1 MKTTT
6 FTRIQPWLVVFSA
19 ALFFLFEFIN
29 MNSFNALN
37 DDLRQSF
44 NVTALQISNL
54 SAMYFYANVLFLIPV
69 GLCLDRLSTRKMLLI
84 AMTVCIASTF
94 AFAATHNFVIA
105 QICRFVTGMGST
117 LCLLSCAQLT
127 SRWFPPRLS
136 GLVIGLVVTMAMMGG
151 MIAQQIA
158 LLTQLLGSWRY
169 TLDIIACIGI
179 VFLIIIWVFV
189 RDYPSNTESIHN
201 KEHQV
206 LHNMGFWKSFGQA
219 LSNKQTW
226 FAGLYTNLM
235 TIPVIVLGALWG
247 KDYLI
252 QLHNLPSN
260 QAANVS
266 SMIFLGMIIGSPLS
280 GFISDR
286 LCRRKMPMVIGA
298 ILTLATALVIL
309 YDHTLDY
316 ETLLSLFFLLGL
328 FTGTQI
334 ITFPL
339 IIESN
344 PSYLT
349 GSSEGLSA
357 TLIMSCGAIFQPL
370 FGYIL
375 QRNWSGQMLNG
386 VATYSDSA
394 YQHAA
399 LILPFAFAVSIL
411 LACLIKETYCKS
423 IY

>member
-1 MKTTT
+1 MKTLT
-6 FTRIQPWLVVFSA
+6 FTRIQPWIVVFSA

-44 NVTALQISNL
+44 NVTALQVSNL

-69 GLCLDRLSTRKMLLI
+69 GLCLDRISTRKMLII
-84 AMTVCIASTF
+84 AMLVCIASTYM
-94 AFAATHNFVIA
+94 FAATHNFLVA

-151 MIAQQIA
+151 MIAQQID
-158 LLTQLLGSWRY
+158 LLNQILGSWRY
-169 TLDIIACIGI
+169 TLDIIASLGV
-179 VFLIIIWVFV
+179 VFLLIIWLFV
-189 RDYPSNTESIHN
+189 HDYPKNTEAAHQT
-201 KEHQV
+201 EHQA

-219 LSNKQTW
+219 LSNKHTW
-226 FAGLYTNLM
+226 FAGIYTNLM

-252 QLHNLPSN
+252 QLHHLPAD

-266 SMIFLGMIIGSPLS
+266 SMIFLGLIVGSPIS
-280 GFISDR
+280 GWISDR
-286 LCRRKMPMVIGA
+286 IGRRKLPMIIGA
-298 ILTLATALVIL
+298 ILTLATSLVIL
-309 YDHTLDY
+309 YDNSLNY
-316 ETLLSLFFLLGL
+316 ESLMSLFLLLGL

-334 ITFPL
+334 ITYPL
-339 IIESN
+339 VIESN
-344 PSYLT
+344 PSYIT
-349 GSSEGLSA
+349 ASSEALSA

-375 QRNWSGQMLNG
+375 QRNWPGTMLNG
-386 VATYSDSA
+386 VAIYSNAA

-399 LILPFAFAVSIL
+399 LILPIAFTVSIV
-411 LACLIKETYCKS
+411 LACLLKETFCKS
-423 IY
+423 LY